1 MRNEKKL
8 TPKQKRF
15 IDEYLIDLNATQAAI
30 RAGYSEKTAKDIACE
45 NLAKPNIQAEIQR
58 RMQKREQKT
67 EITKERVLRELACI
81 GMADY
86 TDFVNIQNG
95 RIIVKDTEDIP
106 KALRPAITS
115 IRYNSQGQVEVR
127 LADKNRALEMLC
139 RHLGMFNDSASN
151 QDALDKLDK
160 ILREVHANAFESET
174 E

>member
-1 MRNEKKL
+1 MDDERKL
-8 TPKQKRF
+8 TPKQQRF
-15 IDEYLIDLNATQAAI
+15 VEEYIVDLNATQAAI
-30 RAGYSEKTAKDIACE
+30 RAGYSEKTARSKGQQLLTKVD
-45 NLAKPNIQAEIQR
+45 IQAEIR
-58 RMQKREQKT
+58 KRTNKHAQET
-67 EITKERVLRELACI
+67 GITKERVLRELACI

-160 ILREVHANAFESET
+160 ILREVHANAFEQEA

>member
-1 MRNEKKL
+1 MGNEKKL
-8 TPKQKRF
+8 TPKQERF
-15 IDEYLIDLNATQAAI
+15 IDEYMIDLNATQAAI
-30 RAGYSEKTAKDIACE
+30 RAGYSERNAHKMGSELLGKTRIS
-45 NLAKPNIQAEIQR
+45 AEIQK
-58 RMQKREQKT
+58 RMDKRAKKT
-67 EITKERVLRELACI
+67 EISKERVLKELACI

-106 KALRPAITS
+106 MALRPAITS

-139 RHLGMFNDSASN
+139 KHLGMFNDSASN